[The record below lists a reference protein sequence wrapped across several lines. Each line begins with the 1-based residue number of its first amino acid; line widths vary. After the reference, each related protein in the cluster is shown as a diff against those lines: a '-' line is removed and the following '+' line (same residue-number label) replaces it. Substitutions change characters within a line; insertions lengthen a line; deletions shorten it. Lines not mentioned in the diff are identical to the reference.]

1 MEFLIFILIWTL
13 VSFGI
18 MLLLLK
24 YEAVNVYWGFT
35 VLLPG
40 TLLIF
45 VIIYTIEFYYFIKC
59 KILKQE
65 NKYNQRLY

>member
-1 MEFLIFILIWTL
+1 MGFLIFILIWTII
-13 VSFGI
+13 SFVA
-18 MLLLLK
+18 MLLLIK
-24 YEAVNVYWGFT
+24 YEAVNAYWGFT

-45 VIIYTIEFYYFIKC
+45 AIIYTIEFYYFIKC
-59 KILKQE
+59 KILKQD

>member
-1 MEFLIFILIWTL
+1 MELFIFILIWTL

-24 YEAVNVYWGFT
+24 HEAVNAYWAASA
-35 VLLPG
+35 LLPG

-45 VIIYTIEFYYFIKC
+45 AIIYTIEFYYFIKC
-59 KILKQE
+59 KIQKQE